1 MWKSEENP
9 ARESASLWL
18 FVAVLIVL
26 NLLLYLP
33 ALDNG
38 FSLDD
43 FNWLE
48 RAQFAP
54 SWCQF
59 VIEVEPGQVLNPV
72 PRALVHKFL
81 HTFGTNPLPFHLAVL
96 ALHLV
101 NVGLLLVLVDRL
113 VGSRTIAVL
122 AALFFSLQ
130 TSYDEAV
137 FWVSAFPHALSAGFC
152 LATLLFA
159 RSYLESGKSIS
170 LILTGLGAIAGLLT
184 KASFFVLLPLVLLIP
199 GPRGRRMCLGVTSA
213 GLIVVAMILNFSY
226 GGVSSYLIDRDFFRP
241 GIHMVTNLAEY
252 LGWLAL
258 PFDAVAEWLGDPGI
272 LHALRQPLGWAV
284 LVALILVAVRGP
296 ASWRPFVG
304 LVIAPLVLVLPLVF
318 DPASRYTYLPAL
330 GVATLGAGWLA
341 RSSRRVST
349 AGGDWQRSIVLF
361 ANRTPQ
367 RSATTPASPD
377 SRKAQHLTTLRRP
390 RHETGEKT
398 GLAAGG
404 GGALRS
410 RSFRMSL
417 LVALALL
424 SLADTRLRDNVY
436 EYRERLMATW
446 VADVVTALPVPP
458 PSGAIRIVGLPTLAI
473 DPGIHLEAALRLA
486 YDDPSVQLE
495 VVPDDL
501 LPTDQTGVLHF
512 HAGRIM
518 ILSDGPAPDRREG
531 CPSTTQ
537 IPGDHVPDVEQVDPQ
552 QGQPADQAAD
562 RKPPAERRRE
572 PDSEQD
578 RTTGRQHEQV
588 PALGLEVEPA
598 VDNERSQQEQVPAG
612 QPHEETV
619 GIRPETAWTIAV
631 NQPFDEPHT
640 RSDRQRKV
648 NPERAGVRQ
657 YLHPA
662 EGAPPALEGKPE
674 EREEAGLA
682 GRGQSRSKLV
692 ESECAGTD
700 CHNVR
705 STVMQDV
712 SDEPRRG
719 YQQGGCRGHHPRT
732 QPRWFVFDHPDPACV
747 QRNRQQEDR
756 LDQQA
761 HAGYDANPQRVSPS
775 RQDQQQHRS
784 CQLRG
789 WIVADGNGHETA
801 HGVERE
807 EPGGGRGEPSVLRP
821 QRPNDRRGD
830 GHHDARQEQVEEP
843 DNGDGSGQPEQQ
855 SREDVEKRRLVSL
868 VGHLSDLRVRRIDA
882 IEMAALEPVK
892 AFRCPAVRSH
902 LRQAAAVGD
911 RTDVVEMGGLIRPIE
926 RRHRGQVPDGER
938 RVPQDRREQPPAADD
953 SCDGDSVTHWS

>member
-1 MWKSEENP
+1 MWRPEEEDP
-9 ARESASLWL
+9 VKKPSPLWL

-33 ALDNG
+33 VLDNG

-48 RAQFAP
+48 RARFAP

-59 VIEVEPGQVLNPV
+59 VFDAEPGQVLNPV
-72 PRALVHKFL
+72 PRALVLKFL
-81 HTFGTNPLPFHLAVL
+81 HIFGTNPLPFHLAVL

-113 VGSRTIAVL
+113 VGKRMIAVM
-122 AALFFSLQ
+122 AALLFSLQ

-152 LATLLFA
+152 LVTLLSA
-159 RSYLESGKSIS
+159 RSYLESGKSLS

-184 KASFFVLLPLVLLIP
+184 KASFFVLLPLVLLLP
-199 GPRGRRMCLGVTSA
+199 GPRGRRVCLGVTSA

-226 GGVSSYLIDRDFFRP
+226 GGGRSYLIERDFYRP

-258 PFDAVAEWLGDPGI
+258 PFDAVAEWVGDPGI

-284 LVALILVAVRGP
+284 LFALILVAVRAP

-304 LVIAPLVLVLPLVF
+304 LVLAPLVLVLPLVF
-318 DPASRYTYLPAL
+318 DPASRYTYLPAC
-330 GVATLGAGWLA
+330 GVATIGAGW
-341 RSSRRVST
+341 
-349 AGGDWQRSIVLF
+349 
-361 ANRTPQ
+361 
-367 RSATTPASPD
+367 
-377 SRKAQHLTTLRRP
+377 
-390 RHETGEKT
+390 
-398 GLAAGG
+398 LAAGG
-404 GGALRS
+404 GGALHS
-410 RSFRMSL
+410 RSFRLSL

-436 EYRERLMATW
+436 EYRERLMVTW
-446 VADVVTALPVPP
+446 VADVVAALPVPP

-495 VVPDDL
+495 VVPEDL
-501 LPTDQTGVLHF
+501 PPTDQTGVLHY

-518 ILSDGPAPDRREG
+518 NSSDRPAPRRREG
-531 CPSTTQ
+531 RPSTTQ
-537 IPGDHVPDVEQVDPQ
+537 IPGDHVPDVEQVHPQ
-552 QGQPADQAAD
+552 QGQRADQTAD
-562 RKPPAERRRE
+562 RKPPAERRGE

-588 PALGLEVEPA
+588 PALGLEVEPS
-598 VDNERSQQEQVPAG
+598 VDNERSQQKQVPAG

-619 GIRPETAWTIAV
+619 GILPETAWTIAV

-648 NPERAGVRQ
+648 DHERAWVRQ
-657 YLHPA
+657 HLHPA
-662 EGAPPALEGKPE
+662 EGAPPALEAKPE

-692 ESECAGTD
+692 EAECTGAD
-700 CHNVR
+700 CHGVS

-712 SDEPRRG
+712 PDEPRCG
-719 YQQGGCRGHHPRT
+719 YHQGSCRGHHPRT
-732 QPRWFVFDHPDPACV
+732 PPRWFVFDEPDPACV

-756 LDQQA
+756 LDEQA
-761 HAGYDANPQRVSPS
+761 HAGYDANPQWVPTS

-784 CQLRG
+784 CQLGG
-789 WIVADGNGHETA
+789 WIVADGYGHETA

-830 GHHDARQEQVEEP
+830 GHHGARQEQVEEP
-843 DNGDGSGQPEQQ
+843 DNGGGSGQSEQQ
-855 SREDVEKRRLVSL
+855 CREEVEKRRLVGL
-868 VGHLSDLRVRRIDA
+868 VSHLSDLRVRWIDA
-882 IEMAALEPVK
+882 LEVAALEPFE
-892 AFRCPAVRSH
+892 AFRRPAVGSH
-902 LRQAAAVGD
+902 LRQAAAGGD
-911 RTDVVEMGGLIRPIE
+911 RTDVVEMGRLIRPIE
-926 RRHRGQVPDGER
+926 CRHRGQVPDGER
-938 RVPQDRREQPPAADD
+938 RVPQNRSEQPPAADD
-953 SCDGDSVTHWS
+953 SCDGCDSVTHWS